1 MTIDKTSSKSIRM
14 TAVDGDQ
21 IRVFLLMVGAIF
33 SFIRQLVIKRLL
45 PLYILG

>member
-21 IRVFLLMVGAIF
+21 IRVFLLMVIVSVDSA
-33 SFIRQLVIKRLL
+33 K
-45 PLYILG
+45 IL